1 MTAYSGI
8 RCVPVVLCAAAVH
21 ACAARTALYDYR
33 RAVIDRPFTLP
44 AGVDS
49 FHVGILGGYA
59 RDDFNS
65 AGRAGAPVGWDL
77 SLSDDSTLHLS
88 PLQLGISR
96 QMVRTEDSWLGAT
109 LGFGVGAG
117 SEGVLLSPNLGLAH
131 RIRLTRS
138 VAWSTAVAGRL
149 SRWTDQP
156 AWGWSATLAGGPL
169 WQVTEAVALQPL
181 VGVSVGRSNLL
192 LRDLPLDRTSRVT
205 FPLVLGATFSVARQ
219 WDVQTALA
227 YEGIGYE
234 GGYRAFT
241 GTVGFAH
248 TSGDRKLQ
256 TEPRPSISR
265 VGPP

>member
-1 MTAYSGI
+1 MT
-8 RCVPVVLCAAAVH
+8 
-21 ACAARTALYDYR
+21 
-33 RAVIDRPFTLP
+33 
-44 AGVDS
+44 
-49 FHVGILGGYA
+49 
-59 RDDFNS
+59 
-65 AGRAGAPVGWDL
+65 PVGWDL

-117 SEGVLLSPNLGLAH
+117 SEGVLHSPNLGLAH

-192 LRDLPLDRTSRVT
+192 CATCRLTAPAASRFRSPWARPSAWRDSGTCRRLWRTRESVTKAATGHSRA
-205 FPLVLGATFSVARQ
+205 PSASR
-219 WDVQTALA
+219 
-227 YEGIGYE
+227 
-234 GGYRAFT
+234 
-241 GTVGFAH
+241 

-256 TEPRPSISR
+256 TEPRPGISR
-265 VGPP
+265 VGPPTQGC

>member
-1 MTAYSGI
+1 MT
-8 RCVPVVLCAAAVH
+8 
-21 ACAARTALYDYR
+21 
-33 RAVIDRPFTLP
+33 
-44 AGVDS
+44 
-49 FHVGILGGYA
+49 
-59 RDDFNS
+59 
-65 AGRAGAPVGWDL
+65 PVGWDL

-205 FPLVLGATFSVARQ
+205 FPLALGATLSVARQ

-227 YEGIGYE
+227 YEGISYE

-248 TSGDRKLQ
+248 FW
-256 TEPRPSISR
+256 
-265 VGPP
+265 